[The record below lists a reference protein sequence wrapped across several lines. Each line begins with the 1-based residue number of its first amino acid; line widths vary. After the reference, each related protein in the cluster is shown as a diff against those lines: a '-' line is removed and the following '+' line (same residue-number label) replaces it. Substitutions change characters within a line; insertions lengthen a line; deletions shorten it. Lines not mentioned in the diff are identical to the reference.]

1 MPNNFYPYLILA
13 ATTHGAIV
21 GIFFAL
27 LVFVTIVT
35 GGLYYKYVR
44 KSGWTSKVYVS
55 PNHRMSIYA
64 LPEGVDPTTNSVFG
78 ETVEKDIFVRSE
90 IDEIPSFVEPDSIN
104 ENFFGIEPPTTMDE
118 NAYGSEPPMP
128 PMTDDYKHGQEPSV

>member
-1 MPNNFYPYLILA
+1 MPNDLIPDLILT
-13 ATTHGAIV
+13 ATTDGAIV

-27 LVFVTIVT
+27 LVFVAIVT

-64 LPEGVDPTTNSVFG
+64 LPEDIDPMTKRVFG
-78 ETVEKDIFVRSE
+78 ETLEKEIFVHSE
-90 IDEIPSFVEPDSIN
+90 IDEIPCGVEPDSMN
-104 ENFFGIEPPTTMDE
+104 ENYFGIEPPTTIDE
-118 NAYGSEPPMP
+118 KSYGSEPPMP
-128 PMTDDYKHGQEPSV
+128 PTTDNYKQGQEPSV